1 MDKPLLVL
9 FDGNALLHRAFHAL
23 PPLTVRKSGEMVGA
37 VYGFAQM
44 LLKVINELKPSH
56 CAIAFD
62 MKGPT
67 FRHKLFDQYKAHRPE
82 TPQELVGQLGRVREL
97 VAAFNIPIFELE
109 GYEADDL
116 LGTLSQQASDKD
128 VETIIVT
135 GDADAMQLVSPR
147 VKVLY
152 PKPRRA
158 FSDTMLFDEAA
169 VKEKYGVKP
178 EQIADLKGLVGDP
191 SDNIPGVTRNR
202 RQDGG
207 QAHRAVRLYRGNLRA
222 YRRGG
227 AGQATGSAQ
236 GERSRRPPEQG
247 TGHHRYPD
255 AGELKLDDCRVS
267 QYDRNKVTELFREL
281 EFASLLP
288 KLPQMEGGEAAV
300 EAKPPQGDYKIVNSA
315 ADLDK
320 LIKRLTAAKTFA
332 FDTET
337 TGLDPMSAQLV
348 GISLS
353 PAAGEAY
360 YIPVGHIGLD
370 TIAQLPLEEVIAK
383 LKPLLED
390 KSLAK
395 LAHNGKYDM
404 AVLAEYGV
412 TVNNLSFDS
421 MVAAYLLGEKSMG
434 LKALAFG
441 RLAVEMTPISELIG
455 AGKKTIPMSQVEIA
469 RTADY
474 ACADADM
481 TFRLTELLE
490 AELHQ
495 QGLWKLFAEVEMPLV
510 PVLLHMERNGVA
522 LDSGLLR
529 EMSLR
534 LGEQLN
540 RVEKEIYDNVG
551 HQFNINSPQQLSQVL
566 FEELGLTPARKT
578 KGGYST
584 GASVLEELLGIHPV
598 VELILDYR
606 QLSKIKSTYIDALP
620 GLVNPKTGRLHTS
633 FNQTRTTTGRLS
645 SSEPNLQNI
654 PVRGELGKEVRRA
667 FIAPEGSQ
675 LLSADYSQI
684 DLRALAHLS
693 QDESLTSAFRHDED
707 IHSATA
713 AQVFGVEPSKV
724 TPEMRRVAKTVN
736 FGVIYG
742 MSEYGLEQAT
752 GLSREEAAQFIAA
765 YFEKYP
771 GVKSY
776 LESTKE
782 QARKTGYVQT
792 ILGRRRAIPEINAQ
806 NRQVREAA
814 ERMAINMPVQ
824 GTSADIIKVAM
835 INLEREIEKRQ
846 LEEQDAP
853 AGARRAY
860 LRGAP
865 GRGRG
870 DEKARPR
877 TDDLGH
883 RTERAPES
891 RRQERPQLGRDG
903 IGADE
908 QARHRHLRLFYP
920 SFRGFLLFRPP
931 LRLFSRGR

>member
-1 MDKPLLVL
+1 MEKPLLVL

-23 PPLTVRKSGEMVGA
+23 PPLTLRKSGEMVGA

-116 LGTLSQQASDKD
+116 LGTLSQQSSEKD

-191 SDNIPGVTRNR
+191 SDNIPGVSGIGAKTAAKLIGQFGSVEGIYEHIGEVEPAKLQALLRENEAVARQSKELATIVTRMP
-202 RQDGG
+202 
-207 QAHRAVRLYRGNLRA
+207 V
-222 YRRGG
+222 
-227 AGQATGSAQ
+227 
-236 GERSRRPPEQG
+236 
-247 TGHHRYPD
+247 
-255 AGELKLDDCRVS
+255 ELKLDDCRVS

-288 KLPQMEGGEAAV
+288 KLPQVEGGEAAV

-315 ADLDK
+315 ADLDR

-337 TGLDPMSAQLV
+337 TGLDPMSASLV

-383 LKPLLED
+383 LKPIMED

-441 RLAVEMTPISELIG
+441 RLAVEMTPISDLIG

-495 QGLWKLFAEVEMPLV
+495 QGLWKLFAEVELPLV

-529 EMSLR
+529 EMSQR

-540 RVEKEIYDNVG
+540 RVEKEIYENVG

-566 FEELGLTPARKT
+566 FEELKLTPARKT

-584 GASVLEELLGIHPV
+584 GASVLEELLGVHPV

-620 GLVNPKTGRLHTS
+620 GLVNKKTGRLHTS

-693 QDESLTSAFRHDED
+693 QDQSLTSAFRHDED

-752 GLSREEAAQFIAA
+752 GLSRGEAAQFIAA

-835 INLEREIEKRQ
+835 INLEGEIEKRKLASKMLLQ
-846 LEEQDAP
+846 VH
-853 AGARRAY
+853 
-860 LRGAP
+860 
-865 GRGRG
+865 
-870 DEKARPR
+870 DELIFEVPQAEVREMKKLVPELMTSAIELSVPLKAAVKSGPNW
-877 TDDLGH
+877 G
-883 RTERAPES
+883 EME
-891 RRQERPQLGRDG
+891 
-903 IGADE
+903 
-908 QARHRHLRLFYP
+908 
-920 SFRGFLLFRPP
+920 
-931 LRLFSRGR
+931 

>member
-23 PPLTVRKSGEMVGA
+23 PPLTLRKSGEMVGA

-67 FRHKLFDQYKAHRPE
+67 FRHKLFDQYKIHRPE
-82 TPQELVGQLGRVREL
+82 TPQELVGQLGRVRQL
-97 VAAFNIPIFELE
+97 VETFKIPIFEQE

-116 LGTLSQQASDKD
+116 LGTLSRQASDKD
-128 VETIIVT
+128 IETVIVT

-152 PKPRRA
+152 PKPRKS
-158 FSDTMLFDEAA
+158 FSDTMLFDAAA

-191 SDNIPGVTRNR
+191 SDNIPGVTGIGAKTAVKLIEQFGSVEGIYEHIGEVEPAKLQALLKENEAVA
-202 RQDGG
+202 RQSKE
-207 QAHRAVRLYRGNLRA
+207 L
-222 YRRGG
+222 
-227 AGQATGSAQ
+227 ATIVTQ
-236 GERSRRPPEQG
+236 MPV
-247 TGHHRYPD
+247 
-255 AGELKLDDCRVS
+255 ELKLDDCRVS
-267 QYDRNKVTELFREL
+267 QYDRNRVTELLREL

-288 KLPQMEGGEAAV
+288 KLPQVEGEAIEV
-300 EAKPPQGDYKIVNSA
+300 EPPKGEYKVVNSA

-320 LIKRLTAAKTFA
+320 LIERLRSAKTFA

-337 TGLDPMSAQLV
+337 TGLDPMTAQLV

-360 YIPVGHIGLD
+360 YIPVGHIGLEAI
-370 TIAQLPLEEVIAK
+370 TQLPLEEVIAK
-383 LKPLLED
+383 IKPIMED
-390 KSLAK
+390 KALSK

-404 AVLAEYGV
+404 AVLANYDIA
-412 TVNNLSFDS
+412 VNNLSFDS

-434 LKALAFG
+434 LKALAFEH
-441 RLAVEMTPISELIG
+441 LAVEMTPISELIG
-455 AGKKTIPMSQVEIA
+455 TGKKQIPMSQVEIA
-469 RTADY
+469 RTTDY

-481 TFRLTELLE
+481 TFRLVEIFEKELKE
-490 AELHQ
+490 Q
-495 QGLWKLFAEVEMPLV
+495 KLWKLFDEVELPLV

-522 LDSGLLR
+522 LDGGLLK
-529 EMSLR
+529 EMSER
-534 LGEQLN
+534 LGEQLTK
-540 RVEKEIYDNVG
+540 VEKEIYDNVG
-551 HQFNINSPQQLSQVL
+551 HEFNINSPQQLSKVL
-566 FEELGLTPARKT
+566 FEELHLTPARKT

-584 GASVLEELLGIHPV
+584 GASVLEELLGVHPII
-598 VELILDYR
+598 ELILDYR

-620 GLVNPKTGRLHTS
+620 GLINKKTGRLHTS

-645 SSEPNLQNI
+645 SSDPNLQNI

-667 FIAPEGSQ
+667 FIAPEGSR

-693 QDESLTSAFRHDED
+693 QDKSLLDAFRHDED
-707 IHSATA
+707 IHTATA
-713 AQVFGVEPSKV
+713 AQVFGVEPAKV

-752 GLSREEAAQFIAA
+752 GLSREEAAQFINA

-771 GVKSY
+771 RVKQY

-782 QARKTGYVQT
+782 EARQTGYVQT

-835 INLEREIEKRQ
+835 INLEREIDKRKLASKMLLQ
-846 LEEQDAP
+846 VH
-853 AGARRAY
+853 
-860 LRGAP
+860 
-865 GRGRG
+865 
-870 DEKARPR
+870 DELIFEVPSAELKEMKEIVPELMTSAIELSVPLKAAVKTGPNW
-877 TDDLGH
+877 G
-883 RTERAPES
+883 EME
-891 RRQERPQLGRDG
+891 
-903 IGADE
+903 
-908 QARHRHLRLFYP
+908 
-920 SFRGFLLFRPP
+920 
-931 LRLFSRGR
+931 

>member
-1 MDKPLLVL
+1 MEKPLLVL

-23 PPLTVRKSGEMVGA
+23 PPLTLRKSGEMVGA

-56 CAIAFD
+56 YAIAFD

-67 FRHKLFDQYKAHRPE
+67 FRHKLFDQYKIHRPE

-97 VAAFNIPIFELE
+97 VEAFNIPIFEME

-116 LGTLSQQASDKD
+116 LGTLSNQASDKD

-135 GDADAMQLVSPR
+135 GDADAMQLVSPK

-152 PKPRRA
+152 PKPRKS

-191 SDNIPGVTRNR
+191 SDNIPGVTGIGAKTAVKLIEQFGSVEGIYEHIDKVEPEKLQALLKDSEAVA
-202 RQDGG
+202 RQSKE
-207 QAHRAVRLYRGNLRA
+207 L
-222 YRRGG
+222 
-227 AGQATGSAQ
+227 ATIVTKM
-236 GERSRRPPEQG
+236 PV
-247 TGHHRYPD
+247 
-255 AGELKLDDCRVS
+255 ELKLDDCRVS
-267 QYDRNKVTELFREL
+267 HYDRNKVTALLREL
-281 EFASLLP
+281 EFASLLK
-288 KLPQMEGGEAAV
+288 KLPQVEGAPSV
-300 EAKPPQGDYKIVNSA
+300 EAKPPQGEYKIVNSA

-320 LIKRLTAAKTFA
+320 LVKRLMAAKTFA

-337 TGLDPMSAQLV
+337 TGLDPMSAKLV

-353 PAAGEAY
+353 PIAGEAY
-360 YIPVGHIGLD
+360 YIPVGHIGLEA
-370 TIAQLPLEEVIAK
+370 IAQLPLDDVIAK
-383 LKPLLED
+383 LKPVMED

-404 AVLAEYGV
+404 AVLAECGIA
-412 TVNNLSFDS
+412 VNNLSFDS

-434 LKALAFG
+434 LKALAFEH
-441 RLAVEMTPISELIG
+441 LAVEMTPISELIG
-455 AGKKTIPMSQVEIA
+455 AGKKQIPMSQVEIA

-481 TFRLTELLE
+481 TLRLAGIFE
-490 AELHQ
+490 AELKEQ
-495 QGLWKLFAEVEMPLV
+495 KLWKLFDEVEMPLV

-522 LDSGLLR
+522 LDGGLLK
-529 EMSLR
+529 EMSQR

-540 RVEKEIYDNVG
+540 KVEKEIYDNVG
-551 HQFNINSPQQLSQVL
+551 HEFNINSPQQLSQVL
-566 FEELGLTPARKT
+566 FEELHLTPARKT

-584 GASVLEELLGIHPV
+584 GAAVLEELLGIHPI

-620 GLVNPKTGRLHTS
+620 GLINPKTGRLHTS

-654 PVRGELGKEVRRA
+654 PVRGELGKEVRSA

-675 LLSADYSQI
+675 FLSADYSQI

-693 QDESLTSAFRHDED
+693 QDTSLLSAFRHDED
-707 IHSATA
+707 IHTATA

-752 GLSREEAAQFIAA
+752 GLSREEAASFINA

-771 GVKSY
+771 GVKQY
-776 LESTKE
+776 LEKTKE
-782 QARKTGYVQT
+782 EARKTGYVQT
-792 ILGRRRAIPEINAQ
+792 ILGRRRSIPEINAQ

-835 INLEREIEKRQ
+835 INLEREIEKRKIKSKMLLQ
-846 LEEQDAP
+846 VH
-853 AGARRAY
+853 
-860 LRGAP
+860 
-865 GRGRG
+865 
-870 DEKARPR
+870 DELIFEVPSAELKEMKEIVPELMTSAIELSVPLKAAVKTGPNW
-877 TDDLGH
+877 G
-883 RTERAPES
+883 EME
-891 RRQERPQLGRDG
+891 
-903 IGADE
+903 
-908 QARHRHLRLFYP
+908 
-920 SFRGFLLFRPP
+920 
-931 LRLFSRGR
+931 

>member
-1 MDKPLLVL
+1 MEKPLLVL

-23 PPLTVRKSGEMVGA
+23 PPLTLRKSGEMVGA

-56 CAIAFD
+56 YAIAFD

-67 FRHKLFDQYKAHRPE
+67 FRHKLFDQYKAHRPK
-82 TPQELVGQLGRVREL
+82 TPEELVGQLGRVREL
-97 VAAFNIPIFELE
+97 VEAFNIPIFELE
-109 GYEADDL
+109 SYEADDL
-116 LGTLSQQASDKD
+116 LGTLSHQASDKD

-169 VKEKYGVKP
+169 VKEKYGVTP

-191 SDNIPGVTRNR
+191 SDNIPGVSGIGAKTAVKLIGQFGSIEGIYEHIDKVEPAKLQALLKENEAVARQSKELATIVTRMP
-202 RQDGG
+202 
-207 QAHRAVRLYRGNLRA
+207 VK
-222 YRRGG
+222 
-227 AGQATGSAQ
+227 
-236 GERSRRPPEQG
+236 
-247 TGHHRYPD
+247 
-255 AGELKLDDCRVS
+255 LKLDDCRVS
-267 QYDRNKVTELFREL
+267 QYDRNKVTELLREL

-288 KLPQMEGGEAAV
+288 KLPQVEGEEAGGAA
-300 EAKPPQGDYKIVNSA
+300 AKPPQGDYKIVNSA

-348 GISLS
+348 GVSLS
-353 PAAGEAY
+353 AAVGEAY
-360 YIPVGHIGLD
+360 YIPVGHVGLD
-370 TIAQLPLEEVIAK
+370 MITQLPREEVIAK
-383 LKPLLED
+383 LKPIMED
-390 KSLAK
+390 KDLSK

-441 RLAVEMTPISELIG
+441 RLAVEMTPIAELIG
-455 AGKKTIPMSQVEIA
+455 AGKKQIPMSQVEIA

-481 TFRLTELLE
+481 TLRLAEIFE
-490 AELHQ
+490 PELHQ
-495 QGLWKLFAEVEMPLV
+495 QGLWKLFAEVELPLV

-522 LDSGLLR
+522 LDSGLLG

-540 RVEKEIYDNVG
+540 RVEKEIYENVG

-584 GASVLEELLGIHPV
+584 GAAVLEELLGVHPI

-620 GLVNPKTGRLHTS
+620 NLINKKTGRLHTS

-693 QDESLTSAFRHDED
+693 QDKSLTSAFRHDED
-707 IHSATA
+707 IHSTTA

-771 GVKSY
+771 GVKQY

-782 QARKTGYVQT
+782 EARKTGYVQT

-835 INLEREIEKRQ
+835 INLEREIEKRRLKSQ
-846 LEEQDAP
+846 MLLQVHDELIFEVP
-853 AGARRAY
+853 AAEGKEMKEIVPELMTSAMT
-860 LRGAP
+860 LSVP
-865 GRGRG
+865 L
-870 DEKARPR
+870 KAAVKSGPNW
-877 TDDLGH
+877 G
-883 RTERAPES
+883 EME
-891 RRQERPQLGRDG
+891 
-903 IGADE
+903 
-908 QARHRHLRLFYP
+908 
-920 SFRGFLLFRPP
+920 
-931 LRLFSRGR
+931 